1 MEKAD
6 KEKALNQVA
15 EASLNEKTLEMN
27 VVEQQTTT
35 IEMAWELAE
44 QKVEDLQCMLSKTEV
59 ELTEAASLVF
69 ARDKELADLK
79 NTMKTWKQTYY
90 NKGFRDA
97 ENLAGPVIF
106 QAQKFG
112 FMEGWM
118 VVVNAIGLPDTSP
131 FRSAD
136 QISLPEDLEVKAQ
149 AQEQSEDNSEEDEG
163 AESPEMREL
172 SHQIDSHM
180 VLLDEDNLATTT
192 LSVTQGAT
200 QPALSS
206 DPLVNN
212 EAPLIGPVTPNNPNT

>member
-44 QKVEDLQCMLSKTEV
+44 QKVEDLQCMLSKTKV

-106 QAQKFG
+106 
-112 FMEGWM
+112 
-118 VVVNAIGLPDTSP
+118 
-131 FRSAD
+131 
-136 QISLPEDLEVKAQ
+136 
-149 AQEQSEDNSEEDEG
+149 
-163 AESPEMREL
+163 
-172 SHQIDSHM
+172 
-180 VLLDEDNLATTT
+180 
-192 LSVTQGAT
+192 
-200 QPALSS
+200 
-206 DPLVNN
+206 
-212 EAPLIGPVTPNNPNT
+212 